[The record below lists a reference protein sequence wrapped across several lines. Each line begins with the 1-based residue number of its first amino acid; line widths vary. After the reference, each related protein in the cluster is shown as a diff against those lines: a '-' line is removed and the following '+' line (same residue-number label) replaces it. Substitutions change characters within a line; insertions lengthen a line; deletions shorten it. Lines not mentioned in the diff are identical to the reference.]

1 MAHGTVNPQS
11 EQEAKALADA
21 NKRKM
26 EAYVNTLYQNKRAAL
41 VGPGAEGSSSSN
53 KHSRASPTTV
63 GPFSPPN
70 W

>member
-1 MAHGTVNPQS
+1 MGLNPRS
-11 EQEAKALADA
+11 AQEAAALADA
-21 NKRKM
+21 NRKNM
-26 EAYVNTLYQNKRAAL
+26 EAYVHKLSQNKRVASVAL
-41 VGPGAEGSSSSN
+41 GAEGSSSSN